1 MPYIYWDSTYILVVI
16 GAVICMI
23 ASARVKTTFNKYSAY
38 RSMSGM
44 TGAQAAERIL
54 HAAGIYDVRVQ
65 HVSGNLTDHYNPA
78 NKTLNLSD
86 SVCNQTSVAAVGV
99 AAHECGHA
107 IQHARGYVPLRLRTA
122 FVPIANFG
130 SMLAWPVIIL
140 GVIIN
145 SRSSMMLINIG
156 ILLFSFAVLFQLIT
170 LPVEF
175 DASRRAMVQLREQG
189 ILGDQELHY
198 TRKVLTAAAL
208 TYVASAAA
216 AIVLEML
223 LAVNEDG
230 QSSHLVLRDVL
241 AKYQYLGKQERAFL
255 TRLMEGTLE
264 RQLTLDYVID
274 QFSKTRV
281 KKMKPLIRNLM
292 RMSVYQIMYMDS
304 VPDSAV
310 CNEAVKLARKRG
322 FSGLSGFV
330 NGVLRSVARGWREV
344 RFPNLSVTYSMP
356 EWIVDIWTENYGEE
370 KTRQILEGLTAEN
383 RLTIRTNLSAVT
395 PEELVNKLKSEG
407 VTVHAVPELPY
418 AFEISGLDY
427 LAGLKSFKEGL
438 FYVQDVSSMLV
449 AETAAPKKNDYVID
463 VCAAPGGKSTHMAEL
478 LQGSGMV
485 EARDLTEYKVDL
497 IRENIARHGLSN
509 MKAVQMDA
517 TVDDPDS
524 HQKADVLVCDLP
536 CSGLGVMGK
545 KTDIRY
551 KMTKE
556 KAAELAKLQRQILSV
571 VWDYVRPGGTLV
583 YSTCTI
589 HRSENEDNT
598 AWFLKEHPEF
608 SLEFQRQIF
617 PGEAGSDGFFLAK
630 LVRSK

>member
-1 MPYIYWDSTYILVVI
+1 M
-16 GAVICMI
+16 
-23 ASARVKTTFNKYSAY
+23 TTKVN
-38 RSMSGM
+38 
-44 TGAQAAERIL
+44 ER
-54 HAAGIYDVRVQ
+54 
-65 HVSGNLTDHYNPA
+65 
-78 NKTLNLSD
+78 
-86 SVCNQTSVAAVGV
+86 
-99 AAHECGHA
+99 
-107 IQHARGYVPLRLRTA
+107 
-122 FVPIANFG
+122 
-130 SMLAWPVIIL
+130 
-140 GVIIN
+140 
-145 SRSSMMLINIG
+145 
-156 ILLFSFAVLFQLIT
+156 
-170 LPVEF
+170 
-175 DASRRAMVQLREQG
+175 
-189 ILGDQELHY
+189 
-198 TRKVLTAAAL
+198 AL
-208 TYVASAAA
+208 
-216 AIVLEML
+216 VLEML
-223 LAVNEDG
+223 LAVNEEG
-230 QSSHLVLRDVL
+230 QYSHLVLRDVL
-241 AKYQYLGKQERAFL
+241 DKYQYLGKQERAFL

-395 PEELVNKLKSEG
+395 PEELINKLKSEG

-485 EARDLTEYKVDL
+485 EARDLTEMKVEL
-497 IRENIARHGLSN
+497 IRENISRMGFEN
-509 MKAVQMDA
+509 IRAVQQDA
-517 TVDDPDS
+517 TCFDADS
-524 HQKADVLVCDLP
+524 EEKADVLIADLP
-536 CSGLGVMGK
+536 CSGLGVLAK
-545 KTDIRY
+545 KTDLKY
-551 KMTKE
+551 KMNPETE
-556 KAAELAKLQRQILSV
+556 TEVAALQREILDTV
-571 VWDYVRPGGTLV
+571 CRYVKPEGTLM

-589 HRSENEDNT
+589 SRTENEEN
-598 AWFLKEHPEF
+598 AGWFAEKHPEF
-608 SLEFQRQIF
+608 DLEWEKQIF
-617 PGEAGSDGFFLAK
+617 PSDITDGFYIAK
-630 LVRSK
+630 FIRRGR